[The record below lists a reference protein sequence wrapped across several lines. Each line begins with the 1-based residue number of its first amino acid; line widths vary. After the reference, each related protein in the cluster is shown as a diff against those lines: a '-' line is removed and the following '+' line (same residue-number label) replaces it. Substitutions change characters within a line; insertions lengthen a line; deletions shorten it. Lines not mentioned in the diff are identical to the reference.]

1 MFCYIQ
7 SHPTCESFSY
17 LMFFMLASR
26 SSFSRFCLRIKS
38 DVRAK
43 RRSAGQIFDAW
54 TEFFKKEN
62 WDNAM
67 AKHGLDI
74 DFYTYRDRSVDEIL
88 PWDFIDIGVTRKFLE
103 REWENAQNEKVTPNC
118 RQQCSGCGA
127 ARFGGGVCFENKN

>member
-1 MFCYIQ
+1 MIRTKAEWLSTFRHVGDSILVELSKSKK
-7 SHPTCESFSY
+7 SHKDKAGEINK
-17 LMFFMLASR
+17 
-26 SSFSRFCLRIKS
+26 RIKEYREQEINRIN
-38 DVRAK
+38 DVA
-43 RRSAGQIFDAW
+43 
-54 TEFFKKEN
+54 KKEN

-74 DFYTYRDRSVDEIL
+74 DFYTYRDRNVDEIL